1 MLKDPKVQ
9 NVEVKRRQPT
19 KHGVTGNMAIDDPF
33 NFMANIVRAQA
44 AAIHEP
50 RTVADILKGKDN
62 G

>member
-9 NVEVKRRQPT
+9 NVEVKRRREVRILDA
-19 KHGVTGNMAIDDPF
+19 GDDPF
-33 NFMANIVRAQA
+33 AFMANITRAQA
-44 AAIHEP
+44 ASVHESNK